1 MRALILTLSLA
12 ACAANQ
18 AAPTPVSA
26 VAPAPAATPAPA
38 APVADVATVGA
49 PAPDFALL
57 SVDGAEVKLS
67 DYAGKTVVLEWFNP
81 GCPFVKDVHG
91 TGKMGEIAG
100 EWVSDEVVWVAI
112 NSGAP
117 GKQGTGLE
125 KNQEARTEWNLSYPV
140 LLDESGTVGQ
150 KYGAKTTPH
159 MYVVA
164 PDGNLAYAGA
174 FSNAPMG
181 RVDGDVEVNYVAAAL
196 GDLAAGRAVGTSS
209 AKPWGC
215 SVKY

>member
-1 MRALILTLSLA
+1 MAVTFTRPSAYSRDPFSAT
-12 ACAANQ
+12 Q
-18 AAPTPVSA
+18 AS
-26 VAPAPAATPAPA
+26 VAPPAEVGQPAPGFSL
-38 APVADVATVGA
+38 P
-49 PAPDFALL
+49 
-57 SVDGAEVKLS
+57 SVDGTTINLA

-81 GCPFVKDVHG
+81 GCPFVKDVHNS
-91 TGKMGEIAG
+91 GKMGALAG
-100 EWVSDEVVWVAI
+100 QWVSDDVVWLAI

-125 KNQEARTEWNLSYPV
+125 KNQEAREQWSLSYPV
-140 LLDESGTVGQ
+140 LLDESGEIGQ
-150 KYGAKTTPH
+150 AYGAKTTPH

-164 PDGNLAYAGA
+164 PDGVLAYAGA

-181 RVDGDVEVNYVAAAL
+181 RVDGDVEVNFVGAAL
-196 GDLAAGRAVGTSS
+196 TNLGAATAVETPT